1 MTTSTR
7 SAWGTAVGVLIAI
20 ALPISYW
27 IIGLGLEG
35 GSLTDDQ
42 ARPFA
47 DLLGAIS
54 PAELLLGPA
63 GIVLVGK
70 SAGVHGAAPW
80 LVLVI
85 ASGLALAI
93 VALLGLLTMY
103 AALGSG
109 L

>member
-1 MTTSTR
+1 MKSR
-7 SAWGTAVGVLIAI
+7 WGIVAGVLIAT
-20 ALPISYW
+20 AMPVAYW
-27 IIGLGLEG
+27 IVGLGLEG

-47 DLLGAIS
+47 DLLGALA

-63 GIVLVGK
+63 GIVLAGR
-70 SAGVHGAAPW
+70 SAGVHGSVAWLALVVAAG
-80 LVLVI
+80 LVLT
-85 ASGLALAI
+85 I